1 MHDYSYMFSA
11 VHHIYKQTL
20 LANGNHFKQAK
31 FSI

>member
-20 LANGNHFKQAK
+20 VANGSYFNQAN